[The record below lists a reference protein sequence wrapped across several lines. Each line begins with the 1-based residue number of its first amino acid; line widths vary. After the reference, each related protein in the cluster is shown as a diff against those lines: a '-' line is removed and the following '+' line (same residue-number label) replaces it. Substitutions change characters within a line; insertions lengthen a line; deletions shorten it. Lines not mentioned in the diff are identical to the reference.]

1 MWTYFY
7 RTAWSDKSRA
17 VWFQNTGSFFLRK
30 KQVTQGT
37 EALKDGGDKKEQ
49 E

>member
-1 MWTYFY
+1 VSGT
-7 RTAWSDKSRA
+7 SCA
-17 VWFQNTGSFFLRK
+17 VWFHNTGSFFLRK

-37 EALKDGGDKKEQ
+37 EAFTDGGDKKEQ